1 MYIQPCCINQEL
13 PPIARQPFSFFQSNG
28 DWTVDKL
35 MASVSQL
42 VENAVCV
49 MVIPEVNVFL
59 LRTLNT
65 YLAKDWYKSIILLT
79 TSNQAEMVRA
89 EFGSN
94 ISRVLYA
101 HHKQV
106 ADGQFA
112 LTNFKHYLVIQGPL
126 LLENDFTLCSYS
138 SSYGNSNDSNGERAK
153 QTVSSFKAA
162 FDAVIPRLRMHTDI
176 ASDNELIQKLI
187 NLDF

>member
-1 MYIQPCCINQEL
+1 MYIQPCCIDKEL

-35 MASVSQL
+35 MSSVSQL

-49 MVIPEVNVFL
+49 LVIPEVDVFL

-79 TSNQAEMVRA
+79 ANNQTEMVRA

-106 ADGQFA
+106 TDGQFG
-112 LTNFKHYLVIQGPL
+112 LTNFKKHLMIQGPML
-126 LLENDFTLCSYS
+126 IANDFTLCSYS
-138 SSYGNSNDSNGERAK
+138 SSFVSSNDKDEKRAK
-153 QTVSSFKAA
+153 LSVSSFKSAL
-162 FDAVIPRLRMHTDI
+162 DAIIPRLRMHADI
-176 ASDNELIQKLI
+176 ASDDELIQKLI
-187 NLDF
+187 TLDF